1 MPNNIKEH
9 ENNSNKKIVTKSAS
23 MVAHYS
29 SSPFPPAAELEHYE
43 SIYPGFSEKLMERY
57 IKQSD
62 HRMSL
67 ESKVVDSG
75 IRNSARGQ
83 IFAFVLAMVTII
95 IGASLI
101 FFNKDAVG
109 IAAILGALATLV
121 GIFIYGNKSKKDE
134 RIQKAMNNPEA

>member
-1 MPNNIKEH
+1 
-9 ENNSNKKIVTKSAS
+9 
-23 MVAHYS
+23 
-29 SSPFPPAAELEHYE
+29 
-43 SIYPGFSEKLMERY
+43 MERY

-62 HRMSL
+62 HRMAL
-67 ESKVVDSG
+67 ENKVIDSG

-83 IFAFVLAMVTII
+83 IFAFILAMLTIV
-95 IGASLI
+95 IGAALI

-134 RIQKAMNNPEA
+134 RIQKAMNNPDA